1 MKTLLTIGGTF
12 LACIIL
18 FTQCNN
24 PQRAQNEWA
33 EERAELKAE
42 VNETIDNIDAKIQ
55 ETKSKMADASDDM
68 KRKWEASKDNLE
80 RTKENLEDRLEEID
94 DSTESNWE
102 EFEDTV
108 EDGLD
113 NAKRDL
119 KAFGEEFKDFFK
131 NEA

>member
-18 FTQCNN
+18 CTQCNN

-33 EERAELKAE
+33 EERAELKAD

-55 ETKSKMADASDDM
+55 ET

-80 RTKENLEDRLEEID
+80 RTKENLENRLEEID

-113 NAKRDL
+113 NAKREL
-119 KAFGEEFKDFFK
+119 KAFGE
-131 NEA
+131 